1 MSDDTGLIE
10 RPRIPDKLLKS
21 LKKLTIPIKKI
32 NEKIKKIKNKNAQNG
47 VYAGIFLSLITLLT
61 TLSPYRSAIAF
72 IVAFILVALIS
83 AIIKFIKKTQQYTI
97 SQRLGI
103 ALGFALLFAFCAMI
117 IILVDTQIGNP
128 VYAIILSLMSLMEN
142 RLFKDSVAGVFSS
155 YKDSGKETYDQI
167 AELLQ
172 MKTAEDR
179 AMFTGCLLKYLGV
192 LLVIGL
198 IAMILIKTSYD
209 PTAMNRNTMSYGALM
224 IVPLLIS
231 FFIFSPLVKA
241 GDGSTVMMLGAA
253 FICMMIVIYSYYST
267 TWTPNTVYYGGYV
280 MNILLLLILIVGL
293 GVIFKVF
300 SGQLKKLSGWPGFF
314 SNLMFFI
321 PCLLSDGMQYLFQQ
335 INITPNAVILLL
347 FIEIALILLYLYIP
361 VIIDKLS
368 KTNTT
373 LLLNRPVFI
382 DKELPIG
389 DSSLFLMS
397 QSDDTSLGGSIYRKN
412 YTFSMWI
419 YLNPPTQTNDEHTNG
434 VKIFDFGNGKPKIS
448 YKNQSNNTRLLK
460 KDTYEITFTNTALD
474 ASNNKIDTNYEISLP
489 NQKWN
494 NFVFN
499 YLGSKVDLY
508 INGSLERTFNFSNN
522 VPVYLPTDVITVGSK
537 NGLEGAICNV
547 NYYKTPLSSDKIA
560 TIYNLLFMKNPPM
573 NL

>member
-1 MSDDTGLIE
+1 MSDNTGLIE

-32 NEKIKKIKNKNAQNG
+32 NERIKKIKNKNVQNG
-47 VYAGIFLSLITLLT
+47 VYGGIFLSLIALLT
-61 TLSPYRSAIAF
+61 TFSPYRSTIAF
-72 IVAFILVALIS
+72 IVAFILVALLS
-83 AIIKFIKKTQQYTI
+83 AIIKFIKKTMSYTL
-97 SQRLGI
+97 SQRIGI
-103 ALGFALLFAFCAMI
+103 ALGFALLFAFCAI
-117 IILVDTQIGNP
+117 VIILIDTQIGNP
-128 VYAIILSLMSLMEN
+128 IYAVIMALLTIDN
-142 RLFKDSVAGVFSS
+142 RLFKDTVGALFTS
-155 YKDSGKETYDQI
+155 YKDSGNDMYKEI

-179 AMFTGCLLKYLGV
+179 ATFGGCLLKYLGV

-198 IAMILIKTSYD
+198 IAMVLIKTSYD
-209 PTAMNRNTMSYGALM
+209 PSAMNRNTMSYGALM

-241 GDGSTVMMLGAA
+241 EDSSTLMMLAGG
-253 FICMMIVIYSYYST
+253 FICFMIVIYSYYST
-267 TWTPNTVYYGGYV
+267 SLTPNTIYYGGYA
-280 MNILLLLILIVGL
+280 MNILLLIILIVGL
-293 GVIFKVF
+293 AVIFKVF

-335 INITPNAVILLL
+335 INITPNVVILLL
-347 FIEIALILLYLYIP
+347 FIEITLILLYLYVP
-361 VIIDKLS
+361 VMIDKLS
-368 KTNTT
+368 QTNTA
-373 LLLNRPVFI
+373 LILNRPVFI
-382 DKELPIG
+382 DKEFPIG
-389 DSSLFLMS
+389 DSSLFLMTPT
-397 QSDDTSLGGSIYRKN
+397 DDTTLGTSVYRKN

-419 YLNPPTQTNDEHTNG
+419 YLNAQTQINDRFADG

-448 YKNQSNNTRLLK
+448 YKNQSSNTRLMK
-460 KDTYEITFTNTALD
+460 QDVFEITFTNTKVD
-474 ASNNKIDTNYEISLP
+474 ASNNAVDTNYEISLP

-499 YLGSKVDLY
+499 YFGSKVDLY
-508 INGSLERTFNFSNN
+508 INGSLERTFNFSKN
-522 VPVYLPTDVITVGSK
+522 VPVYLPTDVITVGSP
-537 NGLEGAICNV
+537 NGLDGAICNV